1 MPNQNNQLQWLNT
14 QYTTLLQELTTTE
27 KSETAEKIIELLR
40 INQQLQSQ
48 ILLTILAKQEQQR
61 QDTDT
66 QLMEISQY
74 LQEIVTSHIFEAENL
89 EKLR

>member
-14 QYTTLLQELTTTE
+14 QCTTLLHELTNSE

-48 ILLTILAKQEQQR
+48 LLLTILAKQEKQR
-61 QDTDT
+61 QDTDI

-89 EKLR
+89 EKIR